1 MTATVFLDTN
11 VLDTN
16 VLAYAALGTG
26 KDAAQVLQ
34 EFFVTVV
41 KKQLTRF
48 HPSKRW
54 SGLSS

>member
-1 MTATVFLDTN
+1 MTATVF
-11 VLDTN
+11 LDTN